1 MKWCADCR
9 TRFLGWFPPQKKTF
23 CAWHCSRRRVGTAC
37 MTTAWVN
44 THTGNTSGVTGRQ
57 HRDQHWLGKWCGAA
71 GAHSLDSS
79 STVESSGRVE
89 TTSSLH
95 QTLEPFWLRRLCC
108 LCSQNAIRQ
117 TGDLPSPQG
126 GLAHCLST
134 VVQTLHMQPHR
145 GCSTHNSNI
154 TWITSQS

>member
-9 TRFLGWFPPQKKTF
+9 TRFLGWFPPKKKLSAHDTVAEDELKRR
-23 CAWHCSRRRVGTAC
+23 AWRRRGLIRTRGT
-37 MTTAWVN
+37 
-44 THTGNTSGVTGRQ
+44 HRESQGGNTETDTGWGN
-57 HRDQHWLGKWCGAA
+57 DAA
-71 GAHSLDSS
+71 GAHSLDSP

-95 QTLEPFWLRRLCC
+95 QTLELFWLRRLCC
-108 LCSQNAIRQ
+108 LCSQNAITQ

-154 TWITSQS
+154 TWIASQS